1 MTRNKLIAIISIIL
15 LVLVFL
21 ITFITAR
28 LRKPSSQEQPQNT
41 TGSTVRVS
49 PTSPFRQPT
58 TPQQERFPTLAVT
71 LPVDPTRYVEDY
83 SKKLDDVKKTDE
95 FALKNYPDVYL
106 ANKCPFKN
114 DFFSITE
121 ELIRDNGGY
130 YRFNVTLNGD
140 QSQSK
145 EEFMKWLKNLGLKDT
160 QIESLEIVYK

>member
-15 LVLVFL
+15 LLLVFL

-28 LRKPSSQEQPQNT
+28 LRKPSSQEQPQDMTRT
-41 TGSTVRVS
+41 TRVS
-49 PTSPFRQPT
+49 PTSLLRQPT
-58 TPQQERFPTLAVT
+58 TSQRGNFPTLSIT